1 MKQILILMILTITAA
16 QALADDIHLQING
29 AIMAASCEVEG
40 GSKNKTVEMG
50 EALFPNPTTGG
61 RECLLN

>member
-40 GSKNKTVEMG
+40 GSKNK
-50 EALFPNPTTGG
+50 
-61 RECLLN
+61 R